1 MITIG
6 MLFKIAAV
14 PFHFWAPDV
23 YEGAPALTTATMSTL
38 VKVVAMATLYKL
50 LVVFNAEM
58 TYAFQVMIVVLSI
71 ASMTVGNIMALR
83 QNNVKRMLAFSGVSH
98 AGFMLMTLLT
108 LSTSAGTLLYYT
120 SAYALSGIAA
130 FAVILYV
137 CRHNEN
143 EDIVNFHGLGKT
155 NPTLA
160 AVLTAALLSMG
171 GIPIFAGFFGK
182 LFLFDQTIQ
191 AGYLYLV
198 IIAVINS
205 IISIGYYF
213 KLILAMYGKD
223 SNEER
228 TGTPFAYYAVAIIA
242 IALNIL
248 MGFFPSLV
256 MDLL

>member
-1 MITIG
+1 
-6 MLFKIAAV
+6 
-14 PFHFWAPDV
+14 
-23 YEGAPALTTATMSTL
+23 MSTL

-50 LVVFNAEM
+50 LIVLNAEM
-58 TYAFQVMIVVLSI
+58 TYAFQIVIVVLSI

-83 QNNVKRMLAFSGVSH
+83 QNNVKRMLAFSGISH

-108 LSTSAGTLLYYT
+108 LSTSAGTLLYYA

-130 FAVILYV
+130 FAVIIYV
-137 CRHNEN
+137 CRNNEN

-155 NPTLA
+155 NPLLA
-160 AVLTAALLSMG
+160 AVLTGSLLSMG

-182 LFLFDQTIQ
+182 LFLFNQTIE

-213 KLILAMYGKD
+213 KLILAMYGKEP
-223 SNEER
+223 NEER
-228 TGTPFAYYAVAIIA
+228 TATPILYYGVAVIA
-242 IALNIL
+242 IVLNIVI
-248 MGFFPSLV
+248 GFFPSLV